1 MLFERPL
8 PSFTKNIIYIDRPSN
23 HKTRLEIICSIFFWK
38 QLPSTRHTTIWRLCR
53 FHLSYRGKYDKK
65 SCLKYSIHCCFPAFF
80 FFANRRRRIPA
91 VSRINLKFTE
101 DAQTKCPSTH
111 GRYMYDFI
119 AILEFYRSG
128 RLERERN
135 WYQGGEQW
143 SKRKENWGGGAIDIP
158 SPPPFTSDFKSNMAC
173 TCPINDRELLN
184 VNSP

>member
-23 HKTRLEIICSIFFWK
+23 HKTRLEIICSIFFRK
-38 QLPSTRHTTIWRLCR
+38 QLPPTRHTTIWRLCR
-53 FHLSYRGKYDKK
+53 FHLSYRGKYEKK
-65 SCLKYSIHCCFPAFF
+65 SCLKYSIHCCFPAF

-119 AILEFYRSG
+119 AIFEFYRSG

-143 SKRKENWGGGAIDIP
+143 SKRRRIEGVGQLIFPLPLP
-158 SPPPFTSDFKSNMAC
+158 SPLTSNQ
-173 TCPINDRELLN
+173 TWPVHVE
-184 VNSP
+184 